1 MLCMEKKKVLI
12 TGITGLVGSVL
23 MKGLREEFDVTG
35 IDLRVCPDVKTLVA
49 DSTNLDEIISA
60 FEGVDTVI
68 DLASEPSNFAPW
80 DVIYANNLR
89 CTFNAFE
96 ASRIAGVRRVIF
108 ASSNHAT
115 GNYEND
121 SPYSEIVAGQ
131 YGALTPGSFDLVT
144 TDMPIRPDGP
154 YGIGKAFGEATGR
167 YYSDEHGLSVM
178 CLRIGTL
185 NAESRPTNLRQFATL
200 LTHGDLVRLVKAC
213 IGGPD
218 SIRFAIYYGVSN
230 NSWRFWDISNS
241 QTDIGYAPEDNAEDW
256 R

>member
-1 MLCMEKKKVLI
+1 MTNKKVLI

-23 MKGLREEFDVTG
+23 KEGLKSEFDVTG
-35 IDLRVCPDVKTLVA
+35 IDLRDSKDVPTLVA
-49 DSTNLDEIISA
+49 DSTNLDEIAPA

-68 DLASEPSNFAPW
+68 DLASEPSNFSPW
-80 DVIYANNLR
+80 NVIYDNNLR
-89 CTFNAFE
+89 CTYNAFK
-96 ASRIAGVRRVIF
+96 ASKIAGVRRVIF

-121 SPYSEIVAGQ
+121 SPYREIVAGQ
-131 YGALTPGSFDLVT
+131 YEQLTPGSFDLVN

-167 YYSDEHGLSVM
+167 YFADEQGLSVM

-185 NAESRPTNLRQFATL
+185 NVESRPMNLRQFATL

-213 IGGPD
+213 IQGPD
-218 SIRFAIYYGVSN
+218 SIRFGIYYGVSDN
-230 NSWRFWDISNS
+230 KWRFWDISNS
-241 QTDIGYAPEDNAEDW
+241 RREIGYQPKDNAETW
-256 R
+256 RK

>member
-1 MLCMEKKKVLI
+1 MTNKKVLI

-23 MKGLREEFDVTG
+23 KEGLKSEFDVTG
-35 IDLRVCPDVKTLVA
+35 IDLRDGKDVQTLVA
-49 DSTNLDEIISA
+49 DSTNLDEIVPA

-68 DLASEPSNFAPW
+68 DLASEPSNFSPW
-80 DVIYANNLR
+80 NVIYDNNLK
-89 CTFNAFE
+89 CTYNAFE
-96 ASRIAGVRRVIF
+96 ASKMAGVRRVIF

-121 SPYSEIVAGQ
+121 SPYREIVAGQ
-131 YGALTPGSFDLVT
+131 YEKLTPGSFDLVN

-167 YYSDEHGLSVM
+167 YFADEQGLSVM

-185 NAESRPTNLRQFATL
+185 NVESRPMNLRQFATL

-213 IGGPD
+213 INGTD
-218 SIRFAIYYGVSN
+218 SIRFGIYYGVSN
-230 NSWRFWDISNS
+230 NKWRFWDISNS
-241 QTDIGYAPEDNAEDW
+241 QREIGYQPKDNAETW
-256 R
+256 RK